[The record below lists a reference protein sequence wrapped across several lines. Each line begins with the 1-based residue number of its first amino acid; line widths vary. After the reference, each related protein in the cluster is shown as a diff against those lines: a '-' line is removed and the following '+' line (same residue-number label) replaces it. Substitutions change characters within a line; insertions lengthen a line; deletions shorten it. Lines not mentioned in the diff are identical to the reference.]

1 MKSDDFYCDYVLN
14 GKIQVTK
21 EIEND
26 AVLAYHHTQ
35 PNWPVHCVVVPKK
48 HIASILECD
57 DETLTELFT
66 VIRTLATKIKN
77 KYGACRILTNIGDYQ
92 DSKHLHWHLYVE

>member
-1 MKSDDFYCDYVLN
+1 MDTDDFYCDYLLN
-14 GKIQVTK
+14 NKVSVKK
-21 EIEND
+21 EIETD
-26 AVLAYHHTQ
+26 SVIAYHHTR

-57 DETLTELFT
+57 DADLVDIFK
-66 VIRTLATKIKN
+66 VIRQLATQIEET
-77 KYGACRILTNIGDYQ
+77 YGACRILTNIGNYQ